1 MDDDIRLV
9 ERYMAGDDMAM
20 EEIVLK
26 YQRVIYAFV
35 YRMTRDME
43 EAKDLTQKTFMNVIG
58 GIRNF
63 RRQSSFK
70 TWLYQIAAHA
80 TLNQIR
86 QCRKNEVE
94 IGETI
99 VCNQKGAL
107 SLLMEKQRIQDVRS
121 ALSLL
126 PERQRLT
133 VVLRVYEGLNC
144 EETAGVMGCSEGA
157 VKAQYHNGVRKLREA
172 MKEKGHDTV
181 S

>member
-1 MDDDIRLV
+1 
-9 ERYMAGDDMAM
+9 MAGDDRAM

-26 YQRVIYAFV
+26 YQCVIYAFI
-35 YRMTRDME
+35 YRMTKDME
-43 EAKDLTQKTFMNVIG
+43 EAKDLTQKTFMNAIG

-86 QCRKNEVE
+86 QGRKDEVE

-107 SLLMEKQRIQDVRS
+107 SLLMEKQRTLDVRS
-121 ALSLL
+121 ALDLL

-144 EETAGVMGCSEGA
+144 EETARVMGCSEGA
-157 VKAQYHNGVRKLREA
+157 VKAQYHHGVRKLRDA

>member
-9 ERYMAGDDMAM
+9 QRYMDGDDMAM

-26 YQRVIYAFV
+26 YQRVIYAFI
-35 YRMTRDME
+35 YRMTGDME

-63 RRQSSFK
+63 RRLSSFK

-86 QCRKNEVE
+86 KGRKDEVE
-94 IGETI
+94 IAETI
-99 VCNQKGAL
+99 ACSQKGAL
-107 SLLMEKQRIQDVRS
+107 SLLMEKQRILDMRS
-121 ALSLL
+121 ALNLL

-133 VVLRVYEGLNC
+133 VVLRVYEGLSC
-144 EETAGVMGCSEGA
+144 EETAGVMGCSEGS